1 MIIKC
6 KSESYSDCDIVIFL
20 LVTEEEEKRLRCEIQ
35 GICCQTND
43 ICNDIYPY
51 GILLLLSLSCT
62 PLSKHLIEFDVSSPL
77 FEGMQMNHASFLT
90 QLRDFFSV

>member
-1 MIIKC
+1 MVLKC
-6 KSESYSDCDIVIFL
+6 KFESYSDCDIVIFL
-20 LVTEEEEKRLRCEIQ
+20 LVTQEEEKGLRSEIQ
-35 GICCQTND
+35 GICCPTNA
-43 ICNDIYPY
+43 ICNDVYSC

-62 PLSKHLIEFDVSSPL
+62 PLIKHLTEFNVSSLL